1 MPADL
6 IVLPGTVRT
15 MDPDAPRAEA
25 LAVRGGKV
33 LAVGGRQEVLAT
45 RGPGTEVLELPEA
58 CLLPGF
64 HDAHVHLTQHGLEL
78 DAVRLA
84 DAATMEEGLAR
95 VAAAAA
101 AKPPGTWLLG
111 AGFALQRWQRDDLL
125 AADLD
130 RVAPHHPVLLRSQ
143 DHHSAWVNTAALRA
157 AGVDAHT
164 PDPQHGQVLRD
175 ERGQPSGLLLERALH
190 LVWDRVPTPDETRL
204 HQALE
209 AAAADLASRGV
220 TTVHHMSYEPPSYW
234 RALAGK
240 ASRSDGRAYGLRVWA
255 CIPHADLEHAAAIG
269 LATGQG
275 GDFFQVGGA
284 KFFADGALG
293 SRTAWMLEPYP
304 QGGHGVSVDDP
315 ATLRQRF
322 ELAASLGFT
331 PVTHAIGDAAN
342 RAVIEALEATAPTW
356 RAAGLRPR
364 LEHAQ
369 HLHSDDLARLAA
381 LGGVVASMQPL
392 HLSFDAGSI
401 RDLLGDHLGRAYRFR
416 DLRDA
421 GVTLAFGSDTPV
433 ASPDVVEGL
442 RAAVWRQDTGGVP
455 FETAQALSADE
466 ALWAYTAGAA
476 EAIGWQHRSGRL
488 RVGAD
493 ADLVLLDH
501 DPVLGLE
508 DLEVLGTFLAGQR
521 TFGG

>member
-6 IVLPGTVRT
+6 IVLAGTVRT
-15 MDPDAPRAEA
+15 MDPDAPLAEA
-25 LAVRGGKV
+25 LAVTGGKV
-33 LAVGGRQEVLAT
+33 SAVGSRQEVLAS
-45 RGPGTEVLELPEA
+45 RGQGTEVLDAPGA

-78 DAVRLA
+78 DAVGLA
-84 DAATMEEGLAR
+84 DAATMEEGLTR

-111 AGFALQRWQRDDLL
+111 AGFALQRWERDDLL

-143 DHHSAWVNTAALRA
+143 DHHSAWVNGAALRA
-157 AGVDAHT
+157 AGVDAST
-164 PDPQHGQVLRD
+164 PDPEHGQVLRD
-175 ERGQPSGLLLERALH
+175 ERGRPSGLLLERALH
-190 LVWDRVPTPDETRL
+190 LVWDRVPAPDRARL
-204 HQALE
+204 DEALD

-220 TTVHHMSYEPPSYW
+220 TTVHHMSYEPPAYW
-234 RALAGK
+234 RALAAK
-240 ASRSDGRAYGLRVWA
+240 ASRSDGKAYGLRVWA

-293 SRTAWMLEPYP
+293 SRTALMLEPYP
-304 QGGHGVSVDDP
+304 QGGLGVSVDDP
-315 ATLRQRF
+315 ATLQRRF

-342 RAVIEALEATAPTW
+342 RAVIDALVATAATW
-356 RAAGLRPR
+356 RASGLRPR

-369 HLHSDDLARLAA
+369 HLHPDDLRKLAG

-401 RDLLGDHLGRAYRFR
+401 RDLLADRLGRAYRFR
-416 DLRDA
+416 DLWDA

-433 ASPDVVEGL
+433 ASPDVIEGL
-442 RAAVWRQDTGGVP
+442 RAAVLRRDVGGEV
-455 FETAQALSADE
+455 FEAEQALNTEE
-466 ALWAYTAGAA
+466 ALWAYTRGAA

-501 DPVLGLE
+501 DPVLGLD
-508 DLEVLGTFLAGQR
+508 DLQVQATFLAGQR
-521 TFGG
+521 TFGA